1 VLKIIFRLRDQ
12 QICLKR
18 NPLLVLDLLK

>member
-1 VLKIIFRLRDQ
+1 LKIIFRLRDQ